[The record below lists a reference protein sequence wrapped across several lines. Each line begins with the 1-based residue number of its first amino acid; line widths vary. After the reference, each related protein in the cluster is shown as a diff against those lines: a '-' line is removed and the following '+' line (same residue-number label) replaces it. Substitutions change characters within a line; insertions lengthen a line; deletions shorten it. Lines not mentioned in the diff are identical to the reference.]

1 MFSNTSK
8 KTYLQIQEQA
18 QPLRFSEK
26 VSSIIISLLHND
38 FFIVFSWKYTQLK
51 NKYIC
56 FLNLSI

>member
-38 FFIVFSWKYTQLK
+38 FFLLLAGSIHHLKINIFVF
-51 NKYIC
+51 
-56 FLNLSI
+56 